1 MSSRPP
7 EVWETIA
14 VRSQVPVA
22 DEMVQVTIADPPE
35 HWKMVENVVVEKLLG
50 LEVIAELA
58 QFDAKVPGNV
68 AVVLGPFN
76 W

>member
-1 MSSRPP
+1 
-7 EVWETIA
+7 
-14 VRSQVPVA
+14 
-22 DEMVQVTIADPPE
+22 
-35 HWKMVENVVVEKLLG
+35 VVVEKLLG